1 MKTSYEANVQVY
13 PRLHFYH
20 KYNSSWGKKKK
31 KAIEPRWPT
40 CHPFFSKLII
50 AINILEAKKGTTS
63 SRVII
68 YIKQGRPAWEGEV
81 LS

>member
-1 MKTSYEANVQVY
+1 MSKFI
-13 PRLHFYH
+13 HFCTFTI
-20 KYNSSWGKKKK
+20 KYKLQLEQQKKKGNWIK
-31 KAIEPRWPT
+31 MT
-40 CHPFFSKLII
+40 DVSSFFPKLII

>member
-1 MKTSYEANVQVY
+1 MSKFI
-13 PRLHFYH
+13 HFCTFTI
-20 KYNSSWGKKKK
+20 KYKLQLEQQKKKK
-31 KAIEPRWPT
+31 KGNLIKMT
-40 CHPFFSKLII
+40 DVSSFFPKLII

>member
-20 KYNSSWGKKKK
+20 KYNSSWGKKKRQLNQDDWRV
-31 KAIEPRWPT
+31 IL
-40 CHPFFSKLII
+40 FFSKLII

-68 YIKQGRPAWEGEV
+68 YIKQGQPAWEGEV